1 MYLKIKISFDNK
13 TRGSRED
20 MVSLQRL
27 TSQMSGFTEE
37 EHLESSERP
46 MYTSQNGAPLERRLD
61 HYLPPNL
68 PGFYLSVG

>member
-13 TRGSRED
+13 TRRSRED

-46 MYTSQNGAPLERRLD
+46 MYTSQNGLMEHHLKGD
-61 HYLPPNL
+61 LTIISLLIYL
-68 PGFYLSVG
+68 GFT